1 VGAASCS
8 FIIAQTILAPSGST
22 VPVLLE
28 STMVSRYSCVLVRGR
43 TKARFHASLYRLAE
57 AHIGIV
63 RRGVAQDGILTD
75 GKNIQISLIF
85 KGENDLARFQ
95 SDMIELMSVVCGNK
109 RPFIGVD
116 EAIAP
121 HEVVLQQELVERIS
135 VDPATLSRVF
145 HYQYEQDITE
155 DTDGDGNSDATSVV
169 LDLSTYVSISDPEVQ
184 LQMIEDPRS
193 AYWLSVTPE
202 AVYVKDKAKCRVS
215 TDRSDPNN
223 FLYMS
228 HFLRCYYDGLNPKPP
243 GFPCMKI
250 RYVSHDAVAVPCSA
264 IDRVVV
270 HVVFWN
276 AEVQPFAMVFL
287 RKGGRVIDPLTYELE
302 LYFRDGDKAAECLI
316 WREQHTGRAW
326 AAAREGKT
334 ASEVAAA
341 KQNCESGQVE

>member
-1 VGAASCS
+1 
-8 FIIAQTILAPSGST
+8 
-22 VPVLLE
+22 
-28 STMVSRYSCVLVRGR
+28 MVSRYSCVLVRGK

-75 GKNIQISLIF
+75 GKNINISLIF

-95 SDMIELMSVVCGNK
+95 SEMIELMSVVCGHK

-121 HEVVLQQELVERIS
+121 HEVVLQRELVERIS
-135 VDPATLSRVF
+135 VDQATLSRLF
-145 HYQYEQDITE
+145 HNQYEQDITE

-169 LDLSTYVSISDPEVQ
+169 SDLSTYVSISDPEVQ

-202 AVYVKDKAKCRVS
+202 AVYIKDKAKCRVS
-215 TDRSDPNN
+215 TDRSDPNS

-250 RYVSHDAVAVPCSA
+250 RYISHDAVAVPCSA
-264 IDRVVV
+264 IDPTITTGCTLGLPPRYRVVV
-270 HVVFWN
+270 HVIFWN

-287 RKGGRVIDPLTYELE
+287 RKGGRVIDPLTYELD
-302 LYFRDGDKAAECLI
+302 LYFRDADKAAECLI
-316 WREQHTGRAW
+316 WREQQTDRAW
-326 AAAREGKT
+326 VAVREGKT
-334 ASEVAAA
+334 ACEVAAA
-341 KQNCESGQVE
+341 EQIGASGQVA